1 MEYLCLHEKN
11 ICEEEKDVVAKP
23 GLELTHGAVPFL
35 RIFCCCWGGETKHLP
50 NYSKNAGL

>member
-50 NYSKNAGL
+50 N